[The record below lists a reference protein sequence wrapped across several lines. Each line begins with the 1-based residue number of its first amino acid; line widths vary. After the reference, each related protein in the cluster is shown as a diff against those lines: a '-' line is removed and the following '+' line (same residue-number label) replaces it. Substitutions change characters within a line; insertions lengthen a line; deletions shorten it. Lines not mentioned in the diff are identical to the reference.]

1 MRMGRL
7 SRGDIQTKQISAD
20 LVSEPAEDAGSC
32 GYDCLAPDGSEIRL
46 LLARKG
52 GSLVHCSLAE
62 GRASAPVRHRTVEEL
77 WYFIEGQGEVW
88 RRAPGAP
95 AGEVTP
101 VQPGTALDLPLGTH
115 FQFRNTGTQPLRFI
129 ILTMPPWPGDEEAV
143 SVDGIW

>member
-1 MRMGRL
+1 M
-7 SRGDIQTKQISAD
+7 
-20 LVSEPAEDAGSC
+20 
-32 GYDCLAPDGSEIRL
+32 
-46 LLARKG
+46 
-52 GSLVHCSLAE
+52 
-62 GRASAPVRHRTVEEL
+62 EEL

-101 VQPGTALDLPLGTH
+101 VQPGTAIDLPLRTH